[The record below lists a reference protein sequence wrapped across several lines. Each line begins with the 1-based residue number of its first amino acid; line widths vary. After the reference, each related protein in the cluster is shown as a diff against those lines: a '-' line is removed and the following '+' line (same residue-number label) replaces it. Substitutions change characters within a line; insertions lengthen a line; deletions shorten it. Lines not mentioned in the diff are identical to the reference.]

1 MSDFEAIETREQFEE
16 AVKDR
21 LEQEKETVRR
31 EFSGYLSPE
40 AVEEKYK
47 EYLSPKEA
55 EEKYKGY
62 LSPEDA
68 ANKDATIAKYEK
80 ESKRVKV
87 AMENGIP
94 YELAGKLSGETE
106 DEMKKDAEAFS
117 KFLKGKSSLAV
128 LSGQTPIPFNGL
140 KEFIF
145 SMDNEIDIVA
155 ENGKKSEGGITV
167 DPVKIV
173 PIKFEYGARVSDEF
187 LYATEE
193 EQLDILTAFNNGF
206 AAKVAKGFD
215 LAAFH
220 GINPRTGGASTVVGT
235 NHFDSKV
242 TQKVKYTKGTPDTN
256 LDAAI
261 AMVQGSDGDV
271 TGIALSNAFG
281 ADMATVKENG
291 VRQYPEF
298 RFGASPE
305 SLGGMKT
312 SVNKTVYNDTVKDHA
327 IVGDFSNAF
336 KWGFSKEIPLEII
349 KYGDPDNTEKDL
361 KGYNQVYIRAE
372 VYLGW
377 GILVP
382 EYFARVVDED

>member
-1 MSDFEAIETREQFEE
+1 MATSRENLFDP
-16 AVKDR
+16 VLVTD
-21 LEQEKETVRR
+21 LI
-31 EFSGYLSPE
+31 
-40 AVEEKYK
+40 
-47 EYLSPKEA
+47 
-55 EEKYKGY
+55 
-62 LSPEDA
+62 
-68 ANKDATIAKYEK
+68 NK
-80 ESKRVKV
+80 V
-87 AMENGIP
+87 
-94 YELAGKLSGETE
+94 
-106 DEMKKDAEAFS
+106 
-117 KFLKGKSSLAV
+117 KGKSSLAK

-155 ENGKKSEGGITV
+155 ENGKKTEGGLNIE
-167 DPVKIV
+167 PVKIV

-193 EQLDILTAFNNGF
+193 EQLQILTAFNDGF

-220 GINPRTGGASTVVGT
+220 GINPRTGTASAVVGT

-242 TQKVKYTKGTPDTN
+242 GQTTPYAKGTPDEN
-256 LDAAI
+256 LDTIIAA
-261 AMVQGSDGDV
+261 VQGSDGSV
-271 TGIALSNAFG
+271 TGMALSNAFG

-298 RFGASPE
+298 RFGASP
-305 SLGGMKT
+305 SNLGGMT
-312 SVNKTVYNDTVKDHA
+312 VDVNKTVYNATVKDHA
-327 IVGDFSNAF
+327 IVGDFQNAF

-349 KYGDPDNTEKDL
+349 KYGDPDNTGKDL

-382 EYFARVVDED
+382 AYFGRIVEA